1 MYFKDKKR
9 IIFAVILMVVIAIG
23 VGFSIYHESN
33 RMSENQNQNQNENQQ
48 ENNNQE
54 SDYLKQIDLVLF
66 NNDKSIKWNLDSEK
80 LVREDEGNIYNM
92 NAPKF
97 KAFENEQLIYTG
109 QGTQAMYNN
118 DLEEISLDGDININK
133 EDLLLETETIIW
145 NQKDDTVSGKKGV
158 KLTSPDLVITA
169 HEFSGPLSLN
179 KITFYGTQAGQA
191 KVEWR

>member
-1 MYFKDKKR
+1 
-9 IIFAVILMVVIAIG
+9 MVVIAIG
-23 VGFSIYHESN
+23 VGFSIYLESN
-33 RMSENQNQNQNENQQ
+33 RMVENQNQNENQQ
-48 ENNNQE
+48 ESNNQE

-97 KAFENEQLIYTG
+97 KAFENDQLIYTG

-118 DLEEISLDGDININK
+118 DLKEISLDGDININK

-145 NQKDDTVSGKKGV
+145 NQKEDTVSGKKGV
-158 KLTSPDLVITA
+158 KLTSPELVITA
-169 HEFSGPLSLN
+169 EEFSGPLSLN